1 MPKFES
7 QPELPQKEYSVLLE
21 VCVQAVGYRE
31 AAEQVR
37 AQLMSDACPLKF
49 IVTDLEGEAFTSQV
63 WIDLDPD
70 S

>member
-7 QPELPQKEYSVLLE
+7 PPDLPTREFSVLLE

-37 AQLMSDACPLKF
+37 AQLMSEACPKKL
-49 IVTDLEGEAFTSQV
+49 IVSDLEGELMDQV
-63 WIDLDPD
+63 WIDLDD
-70 S
+70 